1 IAVTPC
7 AVLTRGGH
15 SNCGNRWS
23 VALATGRPD
32 RLGRP
37 DLLGEHPHVERTRGR
52 VRIDVLA
59 LRLVALDEV
68 SGRARQVLR
77 ARQPDHHGLGHD
89 GTPELTRTGRAHG
102 AASVSTIDARGG
114 NAAPAD
120 GITMR
125 PRPGP
130 TCHRVDWG
138 PTHRRDLRSNSLG
151 STAPRL
157 SLRHDQ

>member
-1 IAVTPC
+1 RRARRSRWGEIPPFPDAGRSVVRLDLVAEGGTWLVDSGTIPYAVPIAVTPC

-102 AASVSTIDARGG
+102 AASVSTIDAR
-114 NAAPAD
+114 
-120 GITMR
+120 
-125 PRPGP
+125 
-130 TCHRVDWG
+130 
-138 PTHRRDLRSNSLG
+138 
-151 STAPRL
+151 
-157 SLRHDQ
+157 